1 MTTKHKIEKRIKHS
15 FTPAPP
21 PTHTHTP
28 VCEIINY
35 QTFVHPPPP
44 THTPVCEIIN
54 YQTFVH
60 PPPPTHT
67 PVCEIIN
74 YQTFVHPPPPPT
86 GVRGGG
92 GERGDRMF
100 EQLGDSRSVWGWG
113 MCWRNVG
120 G

>member
-1 MTTKHKIEKRIKHS
+1 MDILNQSFYLVTNGGFPLIRVPGGGIVCVSPPPTHTHTHHDGYAKLLIIKHS
-15 FTPAPP
+15 LTPRPP
-21 PTHTHTP
+21 HTHTP

-44 THTPVCEIIN
+44 HRCAW
-54 YQTFVH
+54 
-60 PPPPTHT
+60 
-67 PVCEIIN
+67 
-74 YQTFVHPPPPPT
+74 
-86 GVRGGG
+86 GG

-113 MCWRNVG
+113 ICWRNVG